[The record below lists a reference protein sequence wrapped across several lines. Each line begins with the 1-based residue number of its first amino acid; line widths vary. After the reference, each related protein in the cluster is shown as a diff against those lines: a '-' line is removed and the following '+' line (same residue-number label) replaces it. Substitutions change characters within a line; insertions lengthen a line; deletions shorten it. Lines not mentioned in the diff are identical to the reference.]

1 MGGSVPAD
9 SQEHAGGRPLQRVRR
24 KPRIL
29 DGLPGHLKRQALLRI
44 EVSGLARG
52 DAEKLRVE
60 EVDAVD

>member
-1 MGGSVPAD
+1 
-9 SQEHAGGRPLQRVRR
+9 VRR